1 MNTQYFKYAIEIERT
16 RSITHAAENL
26 YMGQPNL
33 SRAMK
38 ELEDSLGFSIFERT
52 AKGVVPTE
60 KGEEFLMYAKNIVM
74 QLENMERL
82 SYATNENLQTLN
94 VSVPRSSYIS
104 CAFSDMVKGL
114 DYDGMIDMNFK
125 ETNAMQS
132 IFGVCEGKHNFA
144 IIRYRMENE
153 SYFKDFLDEKKLS
166 YETIWEFERIILTS
180 AENKYVKNGIISS
193 DDLGKCIELV
203 HGDTIIPY
211 HQQGVKSGGRDK
223 IKKIRLYERGNQIE
237 LLSEVPESYIWT
249 SPVPKKHLDKYS
261 LISVKS
267 DKPGKLYRDV
277 LVYQNNYKFTEL
289 DRKFIDN
296 VYKNKNEL
304 SLG

>member
-114 DYDGMIDMNFK
+114 DYDGTIDMNFK

-132 IFGVCEGKHNFA
+132 IFGVCEGKHSFA

-153 SYFKDFLDEKKLS
+153 SYFRDFLDEKKLS

-180 AENKYVKNGIISS
+180 AENKYVKNGIISGE
-193 DDLGKCIELV
+193 DLAKCIELV
-203 HGDTIIPY
+203 HGDTIVPY
-211 HQQGVKSGGRDK
+211 HQQGVKPGAGEK

-237 LLSEVPESYIWT
+237 LLSEIPESYIWT

-261 LISVKS
+261 LICVKS

-277 LVYQNNYKFTEL
+277 LVYQSSYKFTEL